1 MEQIQLQQKYQKRK
15 ELESE
20 LEQIN
25 YELLE
30 LDN

>member
-1 MEQIQLQQKYQKRK
+1 MEQIQLHQERQKRK
-15 ELESE
+15 ELDSN